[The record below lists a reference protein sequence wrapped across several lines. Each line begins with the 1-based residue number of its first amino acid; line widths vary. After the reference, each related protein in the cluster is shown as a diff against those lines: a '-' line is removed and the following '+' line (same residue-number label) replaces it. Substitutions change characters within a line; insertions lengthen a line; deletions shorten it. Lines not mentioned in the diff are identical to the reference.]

1 MIDVNKIIKTA
12 KNMISFPVAARKL
25 IEILNEDASV
35 SQVTEILSIDPSITA
50 RIISVA
56 NSPFYS
62 SRKEITNIRQAVT
75 RVGFRAMKQIAITQ
89 SFSSMFDK
97 YDLMDK
103 LLWEHAVAVAI
114 LNRALS
120 QNLEGVSSE
129 TAYTIGLLH
138 DFGKTILKKA
148 IPESYNIIL
157 ETFYNGEKSM
167 KQLEFNAIG
176 ITHDYVIGEMA
187 AIWNLGDIMTLALSH
202 HHGPFGK
209 EYGKANNYAI
219 VTNLSDIIANK
230 NGIGRKYPMEINLE
244 LAESF
249 NMMNIN
255 ISDAKLI
262 EERSMKQFSDTVN
275 FFK

>member
-35 SQVTEILSIDPSITA
+35 GQVTEILSIDPSITA

-62 SRKEITNIRQAVT
+62 SRKEITDIRQAVT

-120 QNLEGVSSE
+120 QNFERVSSE

-157 ETFYNGEKSM
+157 EAFYNGGKNM
-167 KQLEFNAIG
+167 KQLEFDAIG

-209 EYGKANNYAI
+209 EYGKANNYAV

-244 LAESF
+244 SAESF

-262 EERSMKQFSDTVN
+262 EERSMKQFSDTVGLL
-275 FFK
+275 